1 MNRFETK
8 TNIDHDRAIV
18 KVSGYLSGQAGEALE
33 EEVGRLLV
41 QGKRSIV
48 IDFGETEMVNS
59 VGVSILIGVI
69 EKARESKA
77 SLSFSSLTQV
87 NEEIFRLMGL
97 HHHVPFV
104 DHAAGAEEK
113 AADVTGESR
122 E

>member
-8 TNIDHDRAIV
+8 TKIDHGRAIV
-18 KVSGYLSGQAGEALE
+18 KVSGYLSGQGGEALE
-33 EEVGRLLV
+33 EEVGRLLA

-69 EKARESKA
+69 EKARESQA
-77 SLSFSSLTQV
+77 SLSFASLTQV

-104 DHAAGAEEK
+104 DATGDLEGEGAGLA
-113 AADVTGESR
+113 GESK

>member
-8 TNIDHDRAIV
+8 TNIDQDRAVV

-48 IDFGETEMVNS
+48 IDFGETQMVNS

-69 EKARESKA
+69 EKARESQA
-77 SLSFSSLTQV
+77 SLSFSSLTKV

-104 DHAAGAEEK
+104 DDAGEGEEG
-113 AADVTGESR
+113 AADFTGENR